1 MSQLLYAAGS
11 LSITA
16 TADAPRGLHPISD
29 SPPDFNFS
37 DFGSYDCS
45 PPFTGVMPHNVFN
58 LEISGTANGQ
68 RMLKKFRCHYVV

>member
-1 MSQLLYAAGS
+1 MSQFLDAACS
-11 LSITA
+11 FSMTA

-37 DFGSYDCS
+37 DFGFYDCS
-45 PPFTGVMPHNVFN
+45 TLSTEVMPQNVFP
-58 LEISGTANGQ
+58 LEISGIANGQ